1 MPKMAEP
8 IVEKKLPKIAEPFV
22 EKKVPKMAEQ
32 NSTNNLKIERG

>member
-1 MPKMAEP
+1 MAEP